1 MMRAATARV
10 QVAPLTAAPPPPP
23 PPLSAC
29 EAENAHGGSAG
40 IPLPQRPVGD
50 LEEIEKATLN
60 TLPRP
65 FRGHL
70 PDWQYLKAAVAAHSK
85 VPLLS

>member
-1 MMRAATARV
+1 MMRAATASV
-10 QVAPLTAAPPPPP
+10 QVAPLTAPPPP

-29 EAENAHGGSAG
+29 EAESTGGSAG
-40 IPLPQRPVGD
+40 IPLPQRPVGN
-50 LEEIEKATLN
+50 LEEIEMATLT

-70 PDWQYLKAAVAAHSK
+70 PDWEYLKAAVAAHSK